1 MNPTNAPHSMKT
13 NLYFWLSVGLS
24 LLAIGLLFVPAAA
37 GFHFSTG
44 WLLLVI
50 ALLGALAAIG
60 LGWARAFSTRRWQ
73 HYLGAVLKTAILA
86 TALPLAL
93 LSVLVAHYIHWA
105 GETEQQGRENGTAL
119 TTEEALLAADVG
131 VQSPHEVRLVHVKQ
145 VPFPME
151 NPALKYLGE
160 TLGFIGDGVVNNAQ
174 VFGYSIYVRQGF
186 ALDRPKL
193 AHELVHVRQIEDTSF
208 QAITIQ
214 HMLDLALHGYENSRI
229 ENEAFQANRK
239 YALPAE

>member
-1 MNPTNAPHSMKT
+1 MKT
-13 NLYFWLSVGLS
+13 NLYFWLSLSLS
-24 LLAIGLLFVPAAA
+24 LLTIGLLFVPAAA
-37 GFHFSTG
+37 NFHFSAG
-44 WLLLVI
+44 WFLLAISLP
-50 ALLGALAAIG
+50 GALAAIG
-60 LGWARAFSTRRWQ
+60 FGWARAFSTRRWR
-73 HYLGAVLKTAILA
+73 HYLLAALKTITL
-86 TALPLAL
+86 TVALPLAL
-93 LSVLVAHYIHWA
+93 LSVLVAQYIHWA
-105 GETEQQGRENGTAL
+105 GETEKQGRENGMAL
-119 TTEEALLAADVG
+119 TPEQALLAADVG
-131 VQSPHEVRLVHVKQ
+131 VKSPHEVRLVHVEQ

-174 VFGYSIYVRQGF
+174 AFGHSIYVRQGF
-186 ALDRPKL
+186 ALNRPKL

-208 QAITIQ
+208 QAMTVQ